1 MADWPPLGERG
12 YRTWAPLAVLWVGYL
27 GAVWV
32 NQQRHEDIVAP
43 LGVLPVIATGLLL
56 GRRIGLFGGLFVMVA
71 SFAIHMVH
79 GAGDTPAQDIAENA
93 FRWSV
98 GLALGYGS
106 GALAELYWRERR
118 HANDLRQHEA
128 ELARSQA
135 RLTGIL
141 DSQAALIVRID
152 GDNRITYMNDAYQR
166 AFGLK
171 VGDVFWVKVHPDD
184 EAKTKEAMLALQAP
198 PYRCSVEQRC
208 DVKGQWR
215 WILWQDSVVHDAD
228 GRVVEIQGVG
238 FDVTDR
244 RVAEQRVVESEER
257 YRLAAQATRDVIWD
271 LEMATGRMSWGGSM
285 HEVFGYPLPQLAPD
299 LSSWEERIHPDDRA
313 RTVESFVGTLLA
325 GEPQWQAEYRF
336 RRADGT
342 YATVVDRGFLLRN
355 EAGKA
360 VRAVG
365 AMEDVTQERE
375 AQAKAREAE
384 RLREAARF
392 KTQFLNNA
400 AHELAT
406 PLTPLLLQL
415 ASLRPTL
422 RPEQQRRFELL
433 ERNVTRLGRL
443 VEDLLDAAR
452 LESGHLKLRI
462 FPTRLDDLA
471 KRAVASFE
479 AQSGD
484 TGVAIILEAPDGP
497 VEVPCDEV
505 RVEQIVFNLL
515 HNALKFTP
523 REGKVHVRVAMDG
536 PHAVLSVQDTGIG
549 MDASQLAR
557 LFQPFSQVH
566 DPNNIRPGGTGLGLF
581 VARGIAEQ
589 HGGSLQ
595 ATSPGVGHGAR
606 FTLRLP
612 LVAAASGRDA
622 ANGHDLNGEAE
633 AAPSVA
639 ASPVSPTATAA
650 SPTPSPAASSATP
663 SAAPSAPSAK
673 RRRPSQEAP

>member
-27 GAVWV
+27 AVVWV
-32 NQQRHEDIVAP
+32 NQERNEDVVAP
-43 LGVLPVIATGLLL
+43 LGVLPVLVTGLLL
-56 GRRIGLFGGLFVMVA
+56 GRRFGLLGGFFVMVA
-71 SFAIHMVH
+71 SFVIHMVH
-79 GAGDTPAQDIAENA
+79 GAGDAPSKDIAENA
-93 FRWSV
+93 FRWAV

-106 GALAELYWRERR
+106 GALAELFWRERR
-118 HANDLRQHEA
+118 HANELRQHEA

-141 DSQAALIVRID
+141 DSQDALIVRID
-152 GDNRITYMNDAYQR
+152 SDNRITYMNEAYQR

-171 VGDVFWVKVHPDD
+171 LGETFWVKVHPDD
-184 EAKTKEAMLALQAP
+184 EAKTKEAMAALQKP
-198 PYRCSVEQRC
+198 PYRCSIEQRC
-208 DVKGQWR
+208 DVNGQWR
-215 WILWQDSVVHDAD
+215 WIAWQDSVVHDAD
-228 GRVVEIQGVG
+228 GRIVEIQGVG
-238 FDVTDR
+238 FDITDR
-244 RVAEQRVVESEER
+244 RVAEQRVAESEER

-271 LEMATGRMSWGGSM
+271 LEMSTGRMSWGGSM
-285 HEVFGYPLPQLAPD
+285 LEVFGYPLPQLAPD

-355 EAGKA
+355 EVGKA

-365 AMEDVTQERE
+365 AMEDVTLERE

-384 RLREAARF
+384 RLRETARF

-462 FPTRLDDLA
+462 VPTRLDDLA

-484 TGVAIILEAPDGP
+484 TGVAIILETPAHP

-523 REGKVHVRVAMDG
+523 REGKVHVRTTIDDA
-536 PHAVLSVQDTGIG
+536 HAVLSVQDTGIG
-549 MDASQLAR
+549 MDATQLAR

-566 DPNNIRPGGTGLGLF
+566 DPSTVRPGGTGLGLF
-581 VARGIAEQ
+581 VARGIAQQ
-589 HGGSLQ
+589 HGGTLQ
-595 ATSPGVGHGAR
+595 ATSLGVGHGAR

-612 LVAAASGRDA
+612 LVAATNDLGADNGQGFSGK
-622 ANGHDLNGEAE
+622 AE
-633 AAPSVA
+633 AASAAEPDAGSAPPRA
-639 ASPVSPTATAA
+639 ASA
-650 SPTPSPAASSATP
+650 
-663 SAAPSAPSAK
+663 
-673 RRRPSQEAP
+673 QEAP